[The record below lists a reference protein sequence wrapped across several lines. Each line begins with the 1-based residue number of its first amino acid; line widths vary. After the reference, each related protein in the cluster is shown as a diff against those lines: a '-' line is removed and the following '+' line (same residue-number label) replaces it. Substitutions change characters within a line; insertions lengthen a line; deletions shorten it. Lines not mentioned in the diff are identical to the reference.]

1 MWDEVDRLRA
11 AELEMQMRQA
21 LSQEE
26 PGDLRGRWPNFAASG
41 ERPYNPRRRGIS
53 SGHKVR
59 H

>member
-11 AELEMQMRQA
+11 AKLEMQMRQA
-21 LSQEE
+21 LGQEK
-26 PGDLRGRWPNFAASG
+26 PRDLRGHWPILGASG